1 MIPRCVDKRPVGENN
16 TWKHINGKLQ
26 RDTSEI
32 KGEENCM
39 FIVGTGILARRVGKG
54 RRGSGAG
61 KKEESK
67 KV

>member
-1 MIPRCVDKRPVGENN
+1 
-16 TWKHINGKLQ
+16 
-26 RDTSEI
+26 
-32 KGEENCM
+32 M